1 MKARE
6 LKEKEMENVIGGSI
20 SASFINYFA
29 RILDTLF
36 DIGKETGS
44 AIRRLTSGNYCSVN

>member
-1 MKARE
+1 MVRE
-6 LKEKEMENVIGGSI
+6 LEEREMENVCGGGI

-29 RILDTLF
+29 KILETLF

-44 AIRRLTSGNYCSVN
+44 AIRRLTSGSYCNAN